1 MSTALEKFD
10 TAVAAYLRNKRL
22 LRLSPAT
29 VDNYANSL
37 ASFRSRWTA
46 AHAGA
51 PVNDPDYADVLNYR
65 DEMLE
70 AGAQE
75 SSVKQRLV
83 DLRAFFAAFAK
94 PRLVPGLSY
103 PENPVETDFAP
114 RTKKR
119 PYDPILTDA
128 QVTALLSSAKPDGA
142 WGKNWPRN
150 YAMLALML
158 STELRSEE
166 LRSLTLA
173 DLDFEEEII
182 TVAHGKGDKFRE
194 VDFPLFARA
203 AVELYLQSGIRPAH
217 LPSSAP
223 LFGTGEEWKIGT
235 RQWLHG
241 VTVRLVK
248 QATGVD
254 NVGPHDLRHIGARLK
269 LNAGASMEEL
279 QAELGHSQITTTKI
293 YTGRLQTKRGRKGA
307 ASVLAEMAR
316 VGESN
321 AALAELRRPACAG

>member
-1 MSTALEKFD
+1 MTALEKFD
-10 TAVAAYLRNKRL
+10 TAAAAYLRNKRL

-29 VDNYANSL
+29 LDNYAASL
-37 ASFRSRWTA
+37 SAFRTRWTE

-51 PVNDPDYADVLNYR
+51 PETDPDYADVLNYR
-65 DEMLE
+65 DAMLE
-70 AGAQE
+70 AGAKE

-94 PRLVPGLSY
+94 PRLVSGLSY
-103 PENPVETDFAP
+103 PENPVENDFAP

-119 PYDPILTDA
+119 PYDPILADD
-128 QVTALLSSAKPDGA
+128 QVLALLSNAKPDGT

-158 STELRSEE
+158 STELRSSE
-166 LRSLTLA
+166 LRALTLG

-203 AVELYLQSGIRPAH
+203 AVELYLQSGIRPSH
-217 LPSSAP
+217 LPASAL
-223 LFGTGEEWKIGT
+223 LFGVGEEWKIGS
-235 RQWLHG
+235 RQWLHSL
-241 VTVRLVK
+241 TVRLVK
-248 QATGVD
+248 EATGVD
-254 NVGPHDLRHIGARLK
+254 NVGPHDLRHVGARLK

-307 ASVLAEMAR
+307 KNILAEMAR
-316 VGESN
+316 IGEN
-321 AALAELRRPACAG
+321 NMTLAELRRPAAAG